1 MALTATFYNFSK
13 RANSTK
19 VPDANVSGT
28 TYNVVL
34 KMPTSRR
41 QPTLR
46 ISADT
51 FRYNYCLFDGWYYF
65 VDDIVSVRADLWDVT
80 LRKDVLGTY
89 RSGIMNQYAYVMY
102 DTAANTEIVDNRLP
116 METSFTVQSSDVEM
130 PELEGN
136 GVYSVCVIGK
146 DSTDSWIIDDPADLT
161 NLVDTSF
168 SNMFTPALPSTQP
181 TVMEQIKVSIDFIIG
196 VWAQIFASGNAPK
209 CIRSCYWIPWGLS
222 GDDGGTI
229 QLGNFITNVSGSR
242 VTRNNVTYTYTV
254 SIPWQCDDWRRN
266 SPYTQ
271 VYLYLPFI
279 GLINIPSAA
288 VSKWSQLGVTYVIS
302 KRTGELSV
310 RVNASDQVIGIY
322 QGNSGTVVPI
332 GESNVSQAAR
342 TTAIVQAAGTFASVA
357 AGGAAA
363 IGGAAALSGLMG
375 GMASIMAGAPSCIGS
390 ASGGTDAGL
399 PRLIR
404 CFTVFHD
411 TNVEPASVSDV
422 IGTPTF
428 ARKRIGSV
436 SGYIQ
441 THEFSISGIAMRE
454 DYEEINNYL
463 NGGAFIE

>member
-1 MALTATFYNFSK
+1 MALTAIFYNFSK

-51 FRYNYCLFDGWYYF
+51 FNFNYCRFEGSYYF
-65 VDDIVSVRADLWDVT
+65 VEDIVSVRENLFDVT
-80 LRKDVLGTY
+80 MRKDVLGTF
-89 RSGIMNQYAYVMY
+89 RAQILAQNAYVMY
-102 DTAANTEIVDNRLP
+102 DTEANTEVVDNRLAVN
-116 METSFTVQSSDVEM
+116 TNFTVSSADAEM

-136 GVYSVCVIGK
+136 GVYSVCVIGR
-146 DSTDSWIIDDPADLT
+146 DSTDSWIVDNVTDLT
-161 NLVDTSF
+161 NLIDSSF
-168 SNMFTPALPSTQP
+168 RNIFNPQLPPTQP
-181 TVMEQIKVSIDFIIG
+181 TVMEQLKVSLDYIMQVIS
-196 VWAQIFASGNAPK
+196 QLLSSGDAPK
-209 CIRSCYWIPWGLS
+209 CIRSCYWIPWGIS
-222 GDDGGTI
+222 GDSGGTI
-229 QLGNFITNVSGSR
+229 YLGNFQSSVTGSR
-242 VTRNNVTYTYTV
+242 VTRNNTTYTYTV
-254 SIPWQCDDWRRN
+254 SIPWQCNDWRRN

-279 GLINIPSAA
+279 GLVNIPSAA
-288 VSKWSQLGVTYVIS
+288 VSKWAQLGITYVIS
-302 KRTGELSV
+302 KRTGEVSV

-332 GESNVSQAAR
+332 GESNITPAAR
-342 TTAIVQAAGTFASVA
+342 TTGLIQAAGAAATMAS
-357 AGGAAA
+357 GGAAL
-363 IGGAAALSGLMG
+363 GGAAALAGLMG

-411 TNVEPASVSDV
+411 TNVAPASVSDV

-441 THEFSISGIAMRE
+441 THEYAFEGEALRE

>member
-1 MALTATFYNFSK
+1 MEAIFYNFSK

-46 ISADT
+46 ISANT

-89 RSGIMNQYAYVMY
+89 RNGIMNQYAYVMY
-102 DTAANTEIVDNRLP
+102 DTAANTEIIDNRLAVN
-116 METSFTVQSSDVEM
+116 TSFTVATASAEM
-130 PELEGN
+130 PQLEGT
-136 GVYSVCVIGK
+136 GVYSLCVVGK
-146 DSTDSWIIDDPADLT
+146 QSTDSWIVSNIDDLT
-161 NLVDTSF
+161 DILDTSF
-168 SNMFTPALPSTQP
+168 NNMFVPNLPATQP

-196 VWAQIFASGNAPK
+196 VWAQIFASGSAPK
-209 CIRSCYWIPWGLS
+209 CIRSCYWIPWALS
-222 GDDGGTI
+222 GDSQDTI
-229 QLGNFITNVSGSR
+229 KLGSFNTGVSGGR
-242 VTRNNVTYTYTV
+242 VTRGNVTYTFNV
-254 SIPWQCDDWRRN
+254 SIPWQTDDWRRN

-288 VSKWSQLGVTYVIS
+288 ISEWAQLGITYVVS
-302 KRTGELSV
+302 KRTGEVSV
-310 RVNASDQVIGIY
+310 RVSTSRQTIGVY
-322 QGNSGTVVPI
+322 QGNSGTIIPV
-332 GESNVSQAAR
+332 GESNVSAAAR
-342 TTAIVQAAGTFASVA
+342 STNLVQAAGAAAALATGGASV
-357 AGGAAA
+357 
-363 IGGAAALSGLMG
+363 GGAAALSGLMA
-375 GMASIMAGAPSCIGS
+375 GMAGMMAGAPSCVGS

-399 PRLIR
+399 PRSIS
-404 CFTVFHD
+404 CFTVLHD
-411 TNVEPASVSDV
+411 TNVTPNSVADV

-428 ARKRIGSV
+428 ARKQIGSV

>member
-1 MALTATFYNFSK
+1 MEAIFYNFSK

-46 ISADT
+46 ISSNT
-51 FRYNYCLFDGWYYF
+51 FRYNYCQFDGWYYF
-65 VDDIVSVRADLWDVT
+65 VEDIISVRADLWDVT

-89 RSGIMNQYAYVMY
+89 RNGIMNQYAYVMY
-102 DTAANTEIVDNRLP
+102 DTAANTEIIDNRLAVN
-116 METSFTVQSSDVEM
+116 TSFTVATASAEM
-130 PELEGN
+130 PQLEGN
-136 GVYSVCVIGK
+136 GVYSLCVVGK
-146 DSTDSWIIDDPADLT
+146 QSTDSWIVSNIDDLT
-161 NLVDTSF
+161 DILDTSF
-168 SNMFTPALPSTQP
+168 NNMFVPNLPATQP

-196 VWAQIFASGNAPK
+196 VWAQIFASGSAPK
-209 CIRSCYWIPWGLS
+209 CIRSCYWIPWALS
-222 GDDGGTI
+222 GDSQDTI
-229 QLGNFITNVSGSR
+229 KLGSFNTGVSGGR
-242 VTRNNVTYTYTV
+242 VTRGNVTYTFNV
-254 SIPWQCDDWRRN
+254 SIPWQTDDWRRN

-288 VSKWSQLGVTYVIS
+288 ISEWAQLGITYVVS
-302 KRTGELSV
+302 KRTGEVSV
-310 RVNASDQVIGIY
+310 RVSTSRQTIGVY
-322 QGNSGTVVPI
+322 QGNSGTIIPV
-332 GESNVSQAAR
+332 GESNVSAAAR
-342 TTAIVQAAGTFASVA
+342 STNLVQAAGAAAALATGGASV
-357 AGGAAA
+357 
-363 IGGAAALSGLMG
+363 GGAAALTGLMA
-375 GMASIMAGAPSCIGS
+375 GMAGMMAGAPSCVGS

-399 PRLIR
+399 PRSIS
-404 CFTVFHD
+404 CFTVLHD
-411 TNVEPASVSDV
+411 TNVTPNSVADV

-428 ARKRIGSV
+428 ARKQIGSV

-441 THEFSISGIAMRE
+441 THEFSVSGIAMRE